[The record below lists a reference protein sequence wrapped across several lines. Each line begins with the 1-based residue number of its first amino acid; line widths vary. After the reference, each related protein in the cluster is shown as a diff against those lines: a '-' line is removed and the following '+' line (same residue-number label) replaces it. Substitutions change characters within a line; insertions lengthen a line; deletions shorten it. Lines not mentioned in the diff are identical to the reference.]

1 MTDHPTKDH
10 PSSAASWYVEQAPPP
25 ELAGWVL
32 SLWEMRIPDLGTPSR
47 VRILPNA
54 CVDIVIY
61 LSDASVGEGDA
72 ALVGP
77 PHRSFV
83 VGSTL
88 RSFIARSA
96 GWRHIVGVCLL
107 PEGVPPV
114 LGLAAREVGERIGF
128 LHDVIG
134 NRANEIESRVIDD
147 GSDGALSR
155 LRDLLIETRRRVEV
169 PGSLIHRAV
178 AIMRR
183 SERPGRIDSIVD
195 ALNVSSRKLERQFL
209 DQVGVSPK
217 LYSRLV
223 RFDRA
228 VRHIDR
234 RGRATW
240 AQFALAQGYS
250 DQAHFINDFR
260 EFAGVTPTEFEAEQ
274 RLAGP
279 DPI

>member
-1 MTDHPTKDH
+1 MSDRPAKDH
-10 PSSAASWYVEQAPPP
+10 PSIADTWYVERAPPP

-32 SLWEMRIPDLGTPSR
+32 SFWEMRIPDLGAPTR

-61 LSDASVGEGDA
+61 LSDAARGEGEADLLA
-72 ALVGP
+72 P

-96 GWRHIVGVCLL
+96 GWRHAVGVCLL

-114 LGLAAREVGERIGF
+114 LGLPAREIGERLAY

-134 NRANEIESRVIDD
+134 NRAADMETRVIAD
-147 GSDGALSR
+147 GSEGALGR
-155 LRDLLIETRRRVEV
+155 LRDYLIDLRRRMEV

-183 SERPGRIDSIVD
+183 SRAPARIDSIVD
-195 ALNVSSRKLERQFL
+195 TLNVSSRTLERQFL

-228 VRHIDR
+228 VRNLDH

-240 AQFALAQGYS
+240 AQFAIAHGYS
-250 DQAHFINDFR
+250 DQAHFINEFK

-274 RLAGP
+274 RLSGP
-279 DPI
+279 EPV

>member
-1 MTDHPTKDH
+1 MSDRPPKDH
-10 PSSAASWYVEQAPPP
+10 RSLNESWYVEQSPPP

-32 SLWEMRIPDLGTPSR
+32 SLWEMRIPDLGTPAR

-61 LSDASVGEGDA
+61 LSDASVGEGEA
-72 ALVGP
+72 TLVAP
-77 PHRSFV
+77 PHHSFV

-96 GWRHIVGVCLL
+96 GWRHIVGACLL
-107 PEGVPPV
+107 PDGVPPL
-114 LGLAAREVGERIGF
+114 LGLPAREIGERISY

-134 NRANEIESRVIDD
+134 SRANEIESRVIDN
-147 GSDGALSR
+147 GSDGALNR
-155 LRDLLIETRRRVEV
+155 LRDLLIEIRRRVDV

-183 SERPGRIDSIVD
+183 SEGPARIDSIVD
-195 ALNVSSRKLERQFL
+195 TLNVSSRKLERHFL

-228 VRHIDR
+228 VRNIDR

-240 AQFALAQGYS
+240 AQFAIAHGYT

-279 DPI
+279 GPV